1 MRGPLSPYMLNKVAQ
16 HILNQINNHIF
27 VYNDMLLWFEFFQLI
42 IISEAEGFNP
52 YMIHC
57 PLHTYKIDE

>member
-1 MRGPLSPYMLNKVAQ
+1 
-16 HILNQINNHIF
+16 
-27 VYNDMLLWFEFFQLI
+27 MLLWFEFFQLI